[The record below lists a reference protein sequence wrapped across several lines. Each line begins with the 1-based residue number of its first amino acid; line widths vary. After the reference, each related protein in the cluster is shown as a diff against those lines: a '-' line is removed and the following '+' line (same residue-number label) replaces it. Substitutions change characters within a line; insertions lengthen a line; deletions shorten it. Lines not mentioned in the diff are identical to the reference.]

1 MTFAF
6 PRSGETFGALLRPQ
20 LSHSDK
26 SGTRIVG
33 AAGQIRTNDPALA
46 AASPR
51 VDWVDVAKGLC
62 IILVVMF
69 HTVNHYAEATGSA
82 GWMQAIVDFSK
93 PFRMPDFF
101 LISGLFLYRTI
112 NAPLAQFIDRKVI
125 HFAYFYLLWLAITL
139 VLTDHDVLRADPA
152 AWGWLYLSN
161 IIQPVGVL
169 WFAHMLAV
177 FYVAT
182 RLLHHA
188 PQWAV
193 LAGAAALQI
202 AHQGGW
208 IDTPSYIANRFM
220 EYFVYFF
227 AGYALYR
234 LVFDFA
240 EGVRGNRF
248 ASIGALGAWFVANL
262 LMTSE
267 GLAGLP
273 VLGLVTGAV
282 GALAVAATA
291 SLVTD
296 TRLAAPLRYC
306 GKHSIVIYL
315 TFFFPMTILIRGL
328 APLDLIPDAGLAC
341 ALIIAASVIGPLAF
355 HAAIRRTPLIALYER
370 PNIFRLRPGTPRL
383 AERAA

>member
-1 MTFAF
+1 
-6 PRSGETFGALLRPQ
+6 
-20 LSHSDK
+20 
-26 SGTRIVG
+26 V
-33 AAGQIRTNDPALA
+33 AA
-46 AASPR
+46 PR

-69 HTVNHYAEATGSA
+69 HTVNHYAEATGHA

-101 LISGLFLYRTI
+101 LISGLFLSRTI
-112 NAPLAQFIDRKVI
+112 NAPLGQYIDRKVI
-125 HFAYFYLLWLAITL
+125 HFAYFYLMWLAITL
-139 VLTDHDVLRADPA
+139 LLTDNDVLRADPA

-182 RLLHHA
+182 RLLRRA

-193 LAGAAALQI
+193 LLGAAGLQI

-208 IDTPSYIANRFM
+208 VDTPAYIANRFM
-220 EYFVYFF
+220 DYFVYFF
-227 AGYALYR
+227 AGYALHR

-240 EGVRGNRF
+240 EGVRANRF

-262 LMTSE
+262 MMTSG
-267 GLAGLP
+267 GLTHLP
-273 VLGLVTGAV
+273 VLGLATGV
-282 GALAVAATA
+282 IGALAVAATA
-291 SLVTD
+291 SLVSD

-306 GKHSIVIYL
+306 GRNSIVIYL
-315 TFFFPMTILIRGL
+315 TFFFPMTVLIRFI
-328 APLDLIPDAGLAC
+328 APRDLIADAGLAC
-341 ALIIAASVIGPLAF
+341 AVIIALSVLSPLAF
-355 HAAIRRTPLIALYER
+355 HWAIRRTPLIALYER
-370 PNIFRLRPGTPRL
+370 PKLFRFAPGSTRL